1 MNYDLARLTID
12 FTKLL
17 SDKWELLEDDERKEF
32 FKMNYVEKLA
42 TNAQPKNPNSTRSI
56 HFYSM
61 LSNSSVVVSCGASYV
76 HF

>member
-17 SDKWELLEDDERKEF
+17 SDKWALLEDDERKEF

-42 TNAQPKNPNSTRSI
+42 TNVQPKNPNSTRSI
-56 HFYSM
+56 IFYSL
-61 LSNSSVVVSCGASYV
+61 LSNNGVVVSCAASYV